1 MQLFNLLD
9 PVIPFLGE
17 TYDVALNGLG
27 RLIRSLINGVGIVG
41 VGIILF
47 SVILKLVVLP
57 FDIYQRVTMRKQNI
71 KMKENQDRLEKL
83 QKQYAND
90 KEMYNQKMMEL
101 YRESGISMFSSCLPM
116 IISMVV
122 FFVAINAFN
131 AFSYYSNLQSYN
143 KMVAS
148 YNGYLS
154 EYTTNVDEATAE
166 QIEIVLGDDGKPAL
180 VRVYNDAENVFVY
193 CEVPYAEAVTT
204 DKVAYVKGVSDKDR
218 TYKIDVQKVY
228 LNETLNEIIE
238 NLMNNYNTLNPDA
251 PYTKEDACRKYFESN
266 AQKRVKEV
274 YDSEIQHETSFLWI
288 KNIWKTDA
296 SYEHP
301 VSSYSK
307 FKKGISSAKIEVPG
321 KNVKFGKISNYTN
334 AYTKDNYN
342 VVTAELTTEKSE
354 PNGYFILIALSIG
367 TVLLQQFVSMRS
379 QKEQNK
385 YSSVDGQ
392 GAANQKMMLVMM
404 TVMFGIFA
412 FMYSSSF
419 SIYMIMSNVLSLLM
433 TLIIN
438 KVVDGV
444 FEKRE
449 AAALQSKYDKRF
461 PNRRQ
466 EVEPKKNKEK
476 KPTDKRR

>member
-1 MQLFNLLD
+1 MQLFSLLD

-27 RLIRSLINGVGIVG
+27 KLIKGLIDGIGIVG

-47 SVILKLVVLP
+47 SIILKLVVLP

-71 KMKENQDRLEKL
+71 KMKENQARLEKL

-90 KEMYNQKMMEL
+90 KAMYNQKMMEL
-101 YRESGISMFSSCLPM
+101 YKESGISMFSSCLPM

-122 FFVAINAFN
+122 FIVAINAFN

-143 KMVAS
+143 KMVES

-154 EYTTNVDEATAE
+154 SYTTNVDEATAE
-166 QIEIVLGDDGKPAL
+166 QVEIVKDASGNPSF
-180 VRVYNDAENVFVY
+180 VRVYNNAENVFIY
-193 CEVPYAEAVTT
+193 CEIPYAEKAAEDT
-204 DKVAYVKGVSDKDR
+204 VAYVKGVKDKQK
-218 TYKIDVQKVY
+218 TYKIDVEKVY
-228 LNETLNEIIE
+228 LNATFNADIE
-238 NLMNNYNTLNPDA
+238 ALMNAYNAKHPDA
-251 PYTKEDACRKYFESN
+251 PYTKEDACREYFESN
-266 AQKRVKEV
+266 AQKQVAKV
-274 YDSEIQHETSFLWI
+274 YRAEIKDETGFLWI

-301 VSSYSK
+301 VSSYKK
-307 FKKGISSAKIEVPG
+307 FKDGISSGKIEVPG
-321 KNVKFGKISNYTN
+321 KNVKFGKINNYTN

-342 VVTAELTTEKSE
+342 VVTAELKEEKNE

-367 TVLLQQFVSMRS
+367 TILLQQFISMRS

-385 YSSVDGQ
+385 FSSVDGQ
-392 GAANQKMMLVMM
+392 GAANQKMMLIVM
-404 TVMFGIFA
+404 TVMFGIFS
-412 FMYSSSF
+412 FMYSSAF
-419 SIYMIMSNVLSLLM
+419 SIYMIMSNVLSLIM
-433 TLIIN
+433 TLVIN
-438 KVVDGV
+438 KIVDVV

-449 AAALQSKYDKRF
+449 AAALQAKYDKRF

-466 EVEPKKNKEK
+466 STEDKNKK
-476 KPTDKRR
+476 K